1 MKFKVFIINRYIY
14 VYKTFQV
21 QIIYIFI
28 RFPID
33 RNTYRYN
40 HFVSKNCNKK
50 NPHICLKK
58 SMHRLFSSFRLWT
71 LTFTLFLLID
81 ARADTPGATINPWL
95 IGSAVLPG
103 SCTITCKTELKL
115 LTIEL
120 EFWWRE
126 VILHV

>member
-1 MKFKVFIINRYIY
+1 MKIKVFIINRYIY
-14 VYKTFQV
+14 VYKTFLV

-28 RFPID
+28 RFPIA
-33 RNTYRYN
+33 RNTYN
-40 HFVSKNCNKK
+40 HFVSKNCNRKK
-50 NPHICLKK
+50 THICLKK
-58 SMHRLFSSFRLWT
+58 SMYLLFSSFRLWT

-95 IGSAVLPG
+95 IGSAVVPG

-120 EFWWRE
+120 EFWCRE

>member
-1 MKFKVFIINRYIY
+1 MKIKVFIINRYIY

-50 NPHICLKK
+50 NPIYVWRKACID
-58 SMHRLFSSFRLWT
+58 FSRFRLWT